1 MGPDECFSAHVVD
14 QAEGLEQANLA
25 RNCLLEGARDYL
37 LDGEVEDVDGGE
49 AGEAEPVDF
58 FEQLN
63 VRPAVP
69 DETSVCV
76 SDENHP
82 PKETEHEGVEVDAH
96 NHVP

>member
-14 QAEGLEQANLA
+14 QAESLEQANLA
-25 RNCLLEGARDYL
+25 RNCLLEDAGDHL

-49 AGEAEPVDF
+49 AGEADPVDF
-58 FEQLN
+58 LEQLD
-63 VRPAVP
+63 VGLPVP

-82 PKETEHEGVEVDAH
+82 PEETEHEGVEVGPHD
-96 NHVP
+96 HVP